1 MLRIFSKKR
10 WQSAASFCIILFM
23 VSLFLCED
31 EIVMREGIRDRID
44 WKAEN
49 IDFVGEASDG
59 EMAIPAIME
68 KKPDILITDIKMPFV
83 DGLMLSEVVKKNLP
97 DTKIMILSG
106 YDEFEYARRAVSLGV
121 TEYLLKPISPK
132 KLLESIRKVRD
143 TVLEERSHKEYVTKL
158 IENAGGDGAPVHK
171 KEEKK
176 FHSRSLTAAVKFI
189 DSNFS
194 DEDISLNKVAD
205 HVGVSPNH
213 LSSTFSKELG
223 STFIEYLTKCR
234 IDRAKELLTTT
245 DLRSSE
251 VAYEVGYKDPHY
263 FSAAFKKACG
273 MTPKEYRN
281 SKP

>member
-1 MLRIFSKKR
+1 
-10 WQSAASFCIILFM
+10 M

-31 EIVMREGIRDRID
+31 EIAMREGIKNRID
-44 WKAEN
+44 WESEG
-49 IDFVGEASDG
+49 IDFVGEAGDG
-59 EMAIPAIME
+59 EMAIPQIME
-68 KKPDILITDIKMPFV
+68 KKPDILVTDIKMPFV
-83 DGLMLSEVVKKNLP
+83 DGLMLSEIVKKNLP

-106 YDEFEYARRAVSLGV
+106 YDEFEYAQKAISLGV

-132 KLLESIRKVRD
+132 KLVESIRKVRD
-143 TVLEERSHKEYVTKL
+143 KVIEEKEHREYVKKAL
-158 IENAGGDGAPVHK
+158 EDAGREGGAKP
-171 KEEKK
+171 KEHRK
-176 FHSRSLTAAVKFI
+176 FHSRSLTAAVQFI
-189 DSNFS
+189 DENFS

-223 STFIEYLTKCR
+223 STFIEYLTRCR
-234 IDRAKELLTTT
+234 IDRAKDLLANT

-273 MTPKEYRN
+273 MTPKEYR
-281 SKP
+281 SSIM

>member
-1 MLRIFSKKR
+1 
-10 WQSAASFCIILFM
+10 M
-23 VSLFLCED
+23 VTLFLCED
-31 EIVMREGIRDRID
+31 EIAMREGIKNRID
-44 WKAEN
+44 WASEG
-49 IDFVGEASDG
+49 IDFVGEAGDG

-83 DGLMLSEVVKKNLP
+83 DGLMLSEIVKKNLP

-106 YDEFEYARRAVSLGV
+106 YDEFEYAQRAVSLGV

-132 KLLESIRKVRD
+132 KLIESIKKVRD
-143 TVLEERSHKEYVTKL
+143 KVIEEKDQKEKVKKLLEGAEK
-158 IENAGGDGAPVHK
+158 GDGSAVKK
-171 KEEKK
+171 KEERR
-176 FHSRSLTAAVKFI
+176 FHSRSLSAAVKYI
-189 DSNFS
+189 DASFA

-213 LSSTFSKELG
+213 LSSTFSKEIG
-223 STFIEYLTKCR
+223 TTFIEYLTKCR
-234 IDRAKELLTTT
+234 IDKAKELLGTT

-273 MTPKEYRN
+273 MTPKEYR
-281 SKP
+281 SSLS

>member
-1 MLRIFSKKR
+1 
-10 WQSAASFCIILFM
+10 
-23 VSLFLCED
+23 
-31 EIVMREGIRDRID
+31 MREGIRDRID
-44 WKAEN
+44 WKAED

-59 EMAIPAIME
+59 EMAIPQIME

-143 TVLEERSHKEYVTKL
+143 KVIEERSQKEYVSKL
-158 IENAGGDGAPVHK
+158 IENAGGEGSAVMK
-171 KEEKK
+171 KTEKK
-176 FHSRSLTAAVKFI
+176 FRSRSLTAAVNFI
-189 DSNFS
+189 DENFS
-194 DEDISLNKVAD
+194 DEDISLNRVAD
-205 HVGVSPNH
+205 YVGVSPNH

-223 STFIEYLTKCR
+223 STFIEYLTRCR
-234 IDRAKELLTTT
+234 IDRAKELLSNT

-251 VAYEVGYKDPHY
+251 VAYEVGYRDPHY

-281 SKP
+281 SQNA

>member
-1 MLRIFSKKR
+1 
-10 WQSAASFCIILFM
+10 M

-44 WKAEN
+44 WEAEN
-49 IDFVGEASDG
+49 ISFVGEASDG
-59 EMAIPAIME
+59 EMAIPQIME

-83 DGLMLSEVVKKNLP
+83 DGLMLSEIVKKNLP

-143 TVLEERSHKEYVTKL
+143 KVIEERNQKEYVNRL
-158 IENAGGDGAPVHK
+158 IEDAEKDGTK
-171 KEEKK
+171 KKPAEKK
-176 FHSRSLTAAVKFI
+176 FHSRSLTAAVKYI
-189 DSNFS
+189 DENFS
-194 DEDISLNKVAD
+194 DEDISLNRVAD

-213 LSSTFSKELG
+213 LSSTFSKEIG
-223 STFIEYLTKCR
+223 TTFIEYLTGCR
-234 IDRAKELLTTT
+234 IDRAKELLSTT

-281 SKP
+281 SAS

>member
-1 MLRIFSKKR
+1 
-10 WQSAASFCIILFM
+10 M

-44 WKAEN
+44 WKSES

-59 EMAIPAIME
+59 EMAIPQIME

-83 DGLMLSEVVKKNLP
+83 DGLMLAEVVKKNLP
-97 DTKIMILSG
+97 DTKIIILSG

-143 TVLEERSHKEYVTKL
+143 SVEEERSHKEYVNRL
-158 IENAGGDGAPVHK
+158 IESAGAEGGIAPK

-176 FHSRSLTAAVKFI
+176 FRSRSLTAAVKFI
-189 DSNFS
+189 DENFS
-194 DEDISLNKVAD
+194 DEDISLNRVAE

-213 LSSTFSKELG
+213 LSSTFSKEIG
-223 STFIEYLTKCR
+223 STFIEYLTRCR
-234 IDRAKELLTTT
+234 IDRAKELLSGT

-281 SKP
+281 SVQ